1 MITEL
6 FVMNGHGIYVW
17 SAYLLCALVLAVNLI
32 HPRRELARLTKTLKT
47 KSKNA
52 S

>member
-6 FVMNGHGIYVW
+6 LMMNGHGIYVW
-17 SAYLLCALVLAVNLI
+17 SAYLLCALVLAINLI
-32 HPRRELARLTKTLKT
+32 QPRRELARLTKTLRA